1 MEEKSLFPLYWLA
14 MKKLYT
20 ANDIETLINEGKNP
34 ADAIGSGALLTPMA
48 RDRLKAVSAGSQPEA
63 KEAPAV
69 VSAVRTESA
78 YSPVV
83 PDYQYNW
90 KPGQDP
96 ATRQEIEAFFNSA
109 PIVELKQRMCDI
121 GRRMWERN
129 YVDGNGGN
137 ITVRVGDNL
146 VLCTPTLISKGF
158 MKPEDICLITL
169 DGRQLAG
176 WRKSTSEA
184 MTHLAIMRANPKA
197 KSCVH
202 AHPPHATAFAISGL
216 VPPACVIPE
225 AEVFLGK
232 VGVAEYQTPGSPEN
246 AAEVASVAKDHQAV
260 LMKNHGVICWGKDV
274 EDAHWKMENT
284 EAFCQTV
291 WVGGLL
297 GNGLQSFGP
306 AKLKELIA
314 IRNKLG
320 MDDIRTQLKEC
331 ELCDGVEEFRPGVCS
346 NPPSTGQTQSPA
358 VAEDLVRSIT
368 DKVMAALG
376 K

>member
-1 MEEKSLFPLYWLA
+1 

-20 ANDIETLINEGKNP
+20 ANDIEALISQGKDP
-34 ADAIGSGALLTPMA
+34 AVEIGAGALLTPSA
-48 RDRLKAVSAGSQPEA
+48 RDRLREAASKGGQPRASVTTAAVSQPA
-63 KEAPAV
+63 ADG
-69 VSAVRTESA
+69 

-90 KPGQDP
+90 KPGMDP
-96 ATRQEIEAFFNSA
+96 STPADIEAFFNSA
-109 PIVELKQRMCDI
+109 PIVAIKQRMCDI
-121 GRRMWERN
+121 GRRVWERN

-146 VLCTPTLISKGF
+146 VLSTPTLISKGF

-169 DGRQLAG
+169 EGRQLAG

-184 MTHLAIMRANPKA
+184 MTHMAIMRANPKA
-197 KSCVH
+197 KSCIH
-202 AHPPHATAFAISGL
+202 AHPPHSTAFAISGL
-216 VPPACVIPE
+216 EPPSCVIPE

-246 AAEVASVAKDHQAV
+246 ALEVSRVAKDHQAV

-274 EDAHWKMENT
+274 EDAYWKLENT

-291 WVGGLL
+291 WIGGLL

-314 IRNKLG
+314 IRNNLG
-320 MDDIRTQLKEC
+320 MDDYRAQLKEC
-331 ELCDGVEEFRPGVCS
+331 DLCDSLQEFRPGVICDS
-346 NPPSTGQTQSPA
+346 SAATPA
-358 VAEDLVRSIT
+358 KRNAAAEDVVQSIT
-368 DKVMAALG
+368 DRIMAAM
-376 K
+376 KE